1 MKSLRYLIS
10 RRANKTMLDQTETDN
25 TETSNQIDIS
35 VASTSKQE
43 DKTKKPNQELKRSIQ
58 LEQEEINEG
67 ETQEELEEIAGQSD
81 PLNFVFNYFDSRFK
95 EIQNQI
101 RKNKDSEPAGKKRKI
116 QVETFKQKGHRLQH
130 EFNKDIMEDLQDIID
145 NISDE
150 QDPVSTSLKTVISKL
165 KKRNE
170 SIKIAD
176 STEGGWA
183 VVAEYEKEPIGSD
196 SDDCKRIRQ
205 AET

>member
-1 MKSLRYLIS
+1 MKSLRNLIS
-10 RRANKTMLDQTETDN
+10 RTANTAMLDQETDN

-35 VASTSKQE
+35 VASTSKQ
-43 DKTKKPNQELKRSIQ
+43 DKTKKPNQGLKRSIQ

-67 ETQEELEEIAGQSD
+67 ETQEELEEITGQSD
-81 PLNFVFNYFDSRFK
+81 PLNLVFSYFDSRFQ

-101 RKNKDSEPAGKKRKI
+101 RKNKDNEPAGKRQKT

-150 QDPVSTSLKTVISKL
+150 QDPVSTSFKAVISKL
-165 KKRNE
+165 KKRNM
-170 SIKIAD
+170 
-176 STEGGWA
+176 
-183 VVAEYEKEPIGSD
+183 
-196 SDDCKRIRQ
+196 
-205 AET
+205 